1 MSAHHAERHAAILR
15 RYEESGARAAK
26 QFADSGAATA
36 KGTADTSI
44 LRSMTNI
51 NIGIIGSGGMARHHL
66 ERFSSMETAKVVAI
80 ASRNEQT
87 GNQLAAAHKVEFI
100 PEWLHLVERD
110 DIDGVVICTHNDSH
124 GELSLAALRADKHVF
139 VEYPLASDV
148 GDGEEAVQLA
158 KIRHRVLRV
167 SHPEAVSNTHKALK
181 QKIGELGDLLLTSFV
196 RLTPGRGARPEI
208 LFNLPVSGTPAHFFI
223 YYIYPIV
230 DFFGGAASVKR
241 SAVYEGLT
249 EHGQYDR
256 FVNTLTVEFKRGGIG
271 QWTWAGGIAINA
283 AEEHERYVLTEGT
296 ISDAGDGW
304 HCTTPAG
311 VTPLSIPDSPQQT
324 LQELW
329 LSEIRDAAH
338 QPPCLE
344 DAEVA
349 LEAIRISLASEQAVN
364 GRIQL

>member
-1 MSAHHAERHAAILR
+1 
-15 RYEESGARAAK
+15 
-26 QFADSGAATA
+26 
-36 KGTADTSI
+36 
-44 LRSMTNI
+44 MTKI
-51 NIGIIGSGGMARHHL
+51 KIGIIGSGGMARHHL
-66 ERFSSMETAKVVAI
+66 SRFDSMETAEVVAI

-87 GNQLAAAHKVEFI
+87 GNQLAAEHKAVFV
-100 PEWLHLVERD
+100 PDWHHLVERE

-124 GELSLAALRADKHVF
+124 GEIVLAALQADKHVF

-148 GDGEEAVQLA
+148 SQGEAALELA
-158 KIRHRVLRV
+158 GKLSRVLRV
-167 SHPEAVSNTHKALK
+167 SHPEVVSNTHKALK

-223 YYIYPIV
+223 YHIYPII
-230 DFFGGAASVKR
+230 DFFGGAASVKK
-241 SAVYEGLT
+241 SAVYEGLR
-249 EHGQYDR
+249 ENGQYDQ
-256 FVNTLTVEFKRGGIG
+256 FVNTLTIEFEYGGIG

-311 VTPLSIPDSPQQT
+311 VTPISIPDSPQPT

-329 LSEIRDAAH
+329 LSEIYDAAD
-338 QPPCLE
+338 QPSCLE
-344 DAEVA
+344 DAAVA
-349 LEAIRISLASEQAVN
+349 LEAIRISLASE
-364 GRIQL
+364 